1 MELLHQIYDVNN
13 YYVISLD
20 VRSDATRKE
29 LSALISR
36 DFAVSDNIRI
46 LPRERSF
53 ASSWGSY
60 VIQRAQLEV
69 RDSKLSFYRLC
80 LVIPYLCRTRM
91 VALKQTFVRRFIH
104 AMHLIWQCFE
114 ELIRMGVWDFV
125 VMLSGRDLALRNVK
139 DMAATLAPYRGERMT

>member
-46 LPRERSF
+46 LSRERSF

-69 RDSKLSFYRLC
+69 RDSRLPFYRLC
-80 LVIPYLCRTRM
+80 LMIFYLCRTRM
-91 VALKQTFVRRFIH
+91 VALKQTFVGRFIH
-104 AMHLIWQCFE
+104 VMHLIWQCFE

-139 DMAATLAPYRGERMT
+139 DMAATLAPYRGTRMT